1 MPCSW
6 PENSLV
12 SLTVREEFQQIKD
25 LQLKSE
31 SGEHAGRILFTIQQR
46 GLFICPICPKSKF
59 KDLILT
65 FPKSQ
70 NNSHTGGNCTSVI
83 FFKIGIIF

>member
-6 PENSLV
+6 PENTLV
-12 SLTVREEFQQIKD
+12 SLTVGEEFQQIKG

-31 SGEHAGRILFTIQQR
+31 SGEYAGRILFTLKQR
-46 GLFICPICPKSKF
+46 GLFICPKSKF

-83 FFKIGIIF
+83 SFKIGIIF